1 LLRRCT
7 YPLTA
12 VGGATRVYTNLAV
25 LDVIGQAFAVREMAP
40 GMTFE
45 ALQDVTDAPLMKAA

>member
-1 LLRRCT
+1 M
-7 YPLTA
+7 
-12 VGGATRVYTNLAV
+12 
-25 LDVIGQAFAVREMAP
+25 GQAFAVREMAP